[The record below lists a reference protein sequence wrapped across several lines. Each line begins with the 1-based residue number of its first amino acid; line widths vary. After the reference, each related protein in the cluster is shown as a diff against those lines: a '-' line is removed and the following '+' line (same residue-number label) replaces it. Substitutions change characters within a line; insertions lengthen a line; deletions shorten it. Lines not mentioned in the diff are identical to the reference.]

1 MTKTHSPSKMIFSAL
16 CAFLALSVLVTVPM
30 RANAAKDSVGVLAK
44 HKNVESLS
52 LTVGKAEILPLNGAV
67 ADVLVADPSVADVM
81 AVQADKLYV
90 VGSKIGTTNIIA
102 LDENGNMVSK
112 INVNVVIDT
121 DEIEAMIHG
130 LFPKEDDV
138 HVRATNSQ
146 VYLTGHVASPAVSQQ
161 IARLVA
167 AHVNEVTGVGSGKAI
182 DEIIE
187 NLLTVAGETQV
198 TLRVRIMEVARDA
211 IRELGDQ
218 TNINDIAEG
227 SAPLITRTAPSSI
240 ADVTGNVISSG
251 VGLSE
256 TPAAL
261 GRVLIDTGI
270 GGIGFLELAIQ
281 ALERENLVNI
291 LAEPNLTAVS
301 GEQAGFLAGGEFPIP
316 TGRDR
321 DGNIT
326 IEYREFGV
334 SLNFVPIVL
343 SDDRISLQLSTE
355 VSSLDFGQGITLA
368 DVSVPGLD
376 VRRASTTVELGSG
389 RSIMI
394 AGLLRSETTKGMSGL
409 PGIKDTPVLGD
420 LISSRSFQRSET
432 EMVVMITPYLVKPFA
447 HKEAAAKDTVV
458 VKNDQRSPL
467 SDAFEKNLRDNYG
480 NNIAHMPE
488 KNKRFGYIID

>member
-1 MTKTHSPSKMIFSAL
+1 MTKTTPSSKLCLHMLFAVLALFALMIGPMSAL
-16 CAFLALSVLVTVPM
+16 
-30 RANAAKDSVGVLAK
+30 AAKDSVGVLAK
-44 HKNVESLS
+44 HKGVQSLS
-52 LTVGKAEILPLNGAV
+52 LTVGKAEILPLHGAV

-102 LDENGNMVSK
+102 LDENGAMVSK
-112 INVNVVIDT
+112 ININVVIDT
-121 DEIEAMIHG
+121 DEIEAMLHG
-130 LFPKEDDV
+130 LFPDEDDV

-146 VYLTGHVASPAVSQQ
+146 VYLTGHVTSPSVSQK
-161 IARLVA
+161 IARMVA
-167 AHVNEVTGVGSGKAI
+167 AHVNEVAQVGDNKSV

-218 TNINDIAEG
+218 TSINDINEG
-227 SAPLITRTAPSSI
+227 AAPLITRTAPSSI
-240 ADVTGNVISSG
+240 ADVTGNVVSNATA
-251 VGLSE
+251 LTD

-281 ALERENLVNI
+281 ALEEENLVNI

-301 GEQAGFLAGGEFPIP
+301 GEQAGFLAGGEFPVP

-326 IEYREFGV
+326 VEYREFGV
-334 SLNFVPIVL
+334 SLNFVPIVM
-343 SDDRISLQLSTE
+343 SDDRISLQLNTE

-447 HKEAAAKDTVV
+447 HKDPAAKDTVV

-467 SDAFEKNLRDNYG
+467 SDAFEKNLRSTYG
-480 NNIAHMPE
+480 NNIAHMPP